1 MTYELPRLPYGYDEL
16 EPAIDALTVEIHYS
30 KHHATYLKNLN
41 TALEN
46 YSQFSS
52 WSIEKV
58 LTNLSQIPEEIRTA
72 VKNNGGGFFNH
83 NLYWEGFT
91 PKSSKTP
98 GPKLGE
104 AINRKFGGFNDFK
117 VLMEKAG
124 LTRFGSGWAWLSK
137 DTHNDLVIHSSA
149 NQDSPLGEGL
159 DPIIAIDVWEH
170 AYYLKYQNKRADY
183 LASIWDIIDWDKAEQ
198 RFLS

>member
-1 MTYELPRLPYGYDEL
+1 MTYELLQLPYKYNEL

-41 TALEN
+41 AALEN

-58 LTNLSQIPEEIRTA
+58 LKNLSEIPEEIRTA
-72 VKNNGGGFFNH
+72 VKNNGGGYFNH
-83 NLYWEGFT
+83 NIYWEGFA
-91 PKSSKTP
+91 PRSSRTP

-104 AINRKFGGFNDFK
+104 AISRKFGGFDEFK

-137 DTHNDLVIHSSA
+137 DAHNDLLVHSTA
-149 NQDSPLGEGL
+149 NQDSPLDDGL

-198 RFLS
+198 RYLA